1 MMLNDSEDET
11 TQGEVERWWQ
21 SATLICTMPP
31 GFESPFEPLRARCAS
46 LEAPCRSFSRAS
58 HEKLAL
64 TSSPSPLR
72 GLEKGSEARVRWGCT
87 FQVVPA

>member
-31 GFESPFEPLRARCAS
+31 GFESPFEPLRARCALS
-46 LEAPCRSFSRAS
+46 VGILIGRRSIA
-58 HEKLAL
+58 
-64 TSSPSPLR
+64 
-72 GLEKGSEARVRWGCT
+72 
-87 FQVVPA
+87 